1 MLYSSSNQPNQNN
14 TFFISSLVYKK
25 GDLTGSPTLQTGNGD
40 GTVNMRS
47 LEGCTLWRDKQ
58 KNKIYNKE
66 YPGVDHMSILSNP
79 NVIKYII
86 GAVTPE

>member
-1 MLYSSSNQPNQNN
+1 
-14 TFFISSLVYKK
+14 
-25 GDLTGSPTLQTGNGD
+25 
-40 GTVNMRS
+40 MRS

-58 KNKIYNKE
+58 KKKIYNKE
-66 YPGVDHMSILSNP
+66 YPGVDHMSILSNQ